1 MLRNPAYA
9 GQAAF
14 GKTQILHESPG
25 LNRRARL
32 AGRGTPRAVKAAD
45 RPREEWITI
54 PAPALIT
61 LATFERAAQRLADNK
76 CFASR
81 NSRVPSL
88 LQGLSACV
96 SCGYGYYRT
105 STTTSSGKKI
115 YYYRCLGSDDYR
127 YEGGRV
133 CTNKPSLLRLT
144 LIASQERSDLR
155 KRLFKWLAWSRSG
168 ATDLVRR
175 YDGCRCGPG
184 HHAGDTEVVGS
195 GG

>member
-61 LATFERAAQRLADNK
+61 LATFERAAQRLADK
-76 CFASR
+76 
-81 NSRVPSL
+81 
-88 LQGLSACV
+88 GLSACV

-105 STTTSSGKKI
+105 STTISSGKKI